1 MTCLFKN
8 CSFSTSIY
16 STFATHKHRKHNNH
30 SLEDFKMEVL
40 KKYPYPTVLQNDSEV
55 SDDNTELDETLVEAQ
70 DNLSEVIKKKF
81 LKLF

>member
-1 MTCLFKN
+1 
-8 CSFSTSIY
+8 
-16 STFATHKHRKHNNH
+16 
-30 SLEDFKMEVL
+30 MEVL